1 MAKAVFTFEN
11 KEIIIEC
18 NTKDKMK
25 DIFIKF
31 SSKAQKDLNKLYFI
45 YNGNIIKDDVEYGQI
60 LNEEDKKRN
69 VMNIIVYEN
78 NSLNE
83 NMTKSNEIICPECK
97 ESILIDIK
105 NYHINLSKCKNG
117 HQISNILLKD
127 FEKTQYIDNSKI
139 NNYKCLKHNK
149 DFDRY

>member
-60 LNEEDKKRN
+60 LNEKIKKE
-69 VMNIIVYEN
+69 M
-78 NSLNE
+78 
-83 NMTKSNEIICPECK
+83 
-97 ESILIDIK
+97 
-105 NYHINLSKCKNG
+105 
-117 HQISNILLKD
+117 
-127 FEKTQYIDNSKI
+127 
-139 NNYKCLKHNK
+139 
-149 DFDRY
+149 